1 MTRRSIL
8 VIGFPA
14 ARARHVL
21 AELVRSEPEA
31 ELWALVHPERAEEA
45 RLRARDLGLSDPE
58 RLRIV
63 EGDPAALDFGLSG
76 KAYLEL
82 CDGIDVV
89 HAAYSVQDPDTSE
102 ELAET
107 VNVGAAR
114 ELVELAR
121 ASRRLEKIVFY
132 SSVFVSGDR
141 TGRVR
146 EHELEAGQGFRNA
159 AERTQAIAERMLRRS
174 GAKVIVLRA
183 GHLLGG
189 PTPGSTSRIVG
200 PHLLMVLLVNAP
212 LDTPFPLPPGAETR
226 LPLTPLDF
234 LARIGV
240 HAAAEIPP
248 GRTIHVVD
256 PDAVTVRR
264 FLELVAERSGHRLD
278 TGFSLGA
285 IPRALIGNP
294 AARLLQSSLR
304 GLFEVLSTSAEYDT
318 EGIVE
323 IATRGGPRCP
333 SLSEYLDR
341 WIESARVQ
349 IQPSAL
355 DVSRYEHAPF
365 LVA

>member
-1 MTRRSIL
+1 MELARR
-8 VIGFPA
+8 
-14 ARARHVL
+14 
-21 AELVRSEPEA
+21 EPEA
-31 ELWALVHPERAEEA
+31 ELLALVHPERAEEA
-45 RLRARDLGLSDPE
+45 RLRARDLGLFERE

-76 KAYLEL
+76 RAYLEL
-82 CDGIDVV
+82 CETVDVV

-107 VNVGAAR
+107 INVGAAR
-114 ELVELAR
+114 EIVELAR
-121 ASRRLEKIVFY
+121 AARRLEKIVYY

-174 GAKVIVLRA
+174 GAKAIVLRA
-183 GHLLGG
+183 GHLIGDAVPGG
-189 PTPGSTSRIVG
+189 TSRIVG

-212 LDTPFPLPPGAETR
+212 LDTAFPLPPGAEAR
-226 LPLTPLDF
+226 LPLTPLDY
-234 LARIGV
+234 LAQVGV
-240 HAAAEIPP
+240 YAAAEVPL
-248 GRTIHVVD
+248 GRTLHVLD
-256 PDAVTVRR
+256 STALTVRR
-264 FLELVAERSGHRLD
+264 FLEIVAKRSGHRLE
-278 TGFSLGA
+278 TGFNLGA

-318 EGIVE
+318 EGITE
-323 IATRGGPRCP
+323 IAARGGPRCP
-333 SLSEYLDR
+333 PLTEYVDA

-349 IQPSAL
+349 IQPSML
-355 DVSRYEHAPF
+355 DAGRHEHAPF